1 MVTSLAHFRSDYTIV
16 HIPRGNLLAVKD
28 QLYVNI
34 NLLRMGC
41 SGRSALTLEEPSDST
56 KDRFISAYQLPDT
69 TVTRSSFLPA
79 PTSSE
84 YLPLPPP
91 LSHQSSSASQP
102 PSSPPRHFHSIRPS
116 LQESSSTFSKPST
129 GIGLVR
135 PSIHV
140 ISPTS
145 PNLTPNRH
153 KDREKISKGKTKDR
167 AAFNATVL
175 ELVKLIQA
183 GLAIFGMYDVA
194 DPSTSAL
201 IIDGLLCDVT
211 VDGIRKWTAEVG
223 EPCIG
228 VEPTERIADPLFVS
242 ALLSLVL
249 SIRNKLAFLGFSQ
262 ILPKDPFLFPVC
274 FSVAVLAY
282 VQSIATPAAVT
293 SNTSNASQHGY
304 SHSIS
309 STASFLG
316 PHNVVTQAAPL
327 SIVAA
332 LSRDLVESISTTY
345 LAKTRVGEGRRV
357 RRVLKGKLD
366 DLTNAVSGSSN
377 VAGFD
382 SEGDDW
388 RGTLSGGE
396 GIPDRMTAQGV
407 VSSQSGIGASG
418 GQILSGIGSLASG
431 LGLGGSGG
439 PPSGAGSI
447 MEGTMDLA
455 WFVGAAT
462 AKESFGHMKKGRRKS
477 KERKRES
484 VDLGVGYGVRGREKD
499 TVVAGS
505 VKSLWSG
512 HVADLVQIREW
523 EADRERDGGLL
534 RAVSGGSERD
544 KDRWKRSIMGMASD
558 GDADDH
564 DRDRAKSDGRSTEE
578 ESDAFLGGGGS
589 FGGMWGGRVRGKL
602 GSWTGLSRKRGQNLD
617 MSSIP
622 LSVSPSKVKETAML
636 TPKLVIG
643 STSASTHQSSESGPQ
658 SPTLPPMVFAGDL
671 ERYPDEEELLSSG
684 QVSPL
689 GDYRPNP
696 FNMLHDG
703 PSVDSST
710 TNLNSLNSQEYDR
723 NLSKLINS
731 KRPWARRLSQT
742 RIPTWSDPVS
752 ARGEVLDEEDEGGVE
767 DYEDAEGSDLSDF
780 RKPGSRW
787 KAREKARFH
796 SLLSVVDGEGVL
808 VEEPLHESS
817 ESEED
822 ELRKKWSFH
831 DSRRRR
837 SFHDLES
844 LLAMP
849 VLTAERMKIDVEIA
863 GQVLIMARRE
873 QHLRNVVACLEA
885 LTSSLLETNTRL
897 REGYEANLENHADVE
912 VRTTVLA
919 DIDAE
924 NAKADKIS
932 QATNTLRYESE
943 QFRVSDLWQAAS
955 PSRKK
960 VLGLREK
967 VFGTGGRRL
976 PAGVHGAHGRFNRL
990 QWTIRGEE
998 RLVDYLGRTESEAEE
1013 ESKVDPQSL
1022 LIIPPEIEE
1031 DEVVEHPGI
1040 KPMWL
1045 LRFFTSWG
1053 ARWSAAPLV
1062 KEVEVKSTNVE
1073 DSLVTGNADVGT
1085 AQEKSPVDSAAVE
1098 VDSSSP

>member
-1 MVTSLAHFRSDYTIV
+1 
-16 HIPRGNLLAVKD
+16 
-28 QLYVNI
+28 
-34 NLLRMGC
+34 
-41 SGRSALTLEEPSDST
+41 
-56 KDRFISAYQLPDT
+56 
-69 TVTRSSFLPA
+69 
-79 PTSSE
+79 
-84 YLPLPPP
+84 
-91 LSHQSSSASQP
+91 
-102 PSSPPRHFHSIRPS
+102 
-116 LQESSSTFSKPST
+116 
-129 GIGLVR
+129 
-135 PSIHV
+135 
-140 ISPTS
+140 
-145 PNLTPNRH
+145 
-153 KDREKISKGKTKDR
+153 
-167 AAFNATVL
+167 
-175 ELVKLIQA
+175 
-183 GLAIFGMYDVA
+183 
-194 DPSTSAL
+194 
-201 IIDGLLCDVT
+201 
-211 VDGIRKWTAEVG
+211 
-223 EPCIG
+223 
-228 VEPTERIADPLFVS
+228 
-242 ALLSLVL
+242 
-249 SIRNKLAFLGFSQ
+249 
-262 ILPKDPFLFPVC
+262 
-274 FSVAVLAY
+274 
-282 VQSIATPAAVT
+282 
-293 SNTSNASQHGY
+293 
-304 SHSIS
+304 
-309 STASFLG
+309 
-316 PHNVVTQAAPL
+316 
-327 SIVAA
+327 
-332 LSRDLVESISTTY
+332 
-345 LAKTRVGEGRRV
+345 
-357 RRVLKGKLD
+357 
-366 DLTNAVSGSSN
+366 
-377 VAGFD
+377 
-382 SEGDDW
+382 
-388 RGTLSGGE
+388 
-396 GIPDRMTAQGV
+396 
-407 VSSQSGIGASG
+407 
-418 GQILSGIGSLASG
+418 
-431 LGLGGSGG
+431 
-439 PPSGAGSI
+439 
-447 MEGTMDLA
+447 
-455 WFVGAAT
+455 
-462 AKESFGHMKKGRRKS
+462 
-477 KERKRES
+477 
-484 VDLGVGYGVRGREKD
+484 
-499 TVVAGS
+499 
-505 VKSLWSG
+505 
-512 HVADLVQIREW
+512 
-523 EADRERDGGLL
+523 
-534 RAVSGGSERD
+534 
-544 KDRWKRSIMGMASD
+544 MGMASD

-1085 AQEKSPVDSAAVE
+1085 AQEKSPVDSTAVE